1 MLFADD
7 TTAGLVSAVALVN
20 SAVDP
25 DSLLTPADVAD
36 FYTGHGYTGR
46 HDGTR
51 AEVERLRAIRPRLR
65 ALLSADPDAVVR
77 QVNEVLAEARALPR
91 LVRHGDTDWHLHAV
105 GDEEPLPTRVL
116 VETAMAMID
125 LVRAGELSRIGTC
138 ADERCDGLVLDL
150 TRNRSRRYC
159 STACTNRNAVA
170 AYRRRRRG

>member
-46 HDGTR
+46 HDGTG

>member
-1 MLFADD
+1 MVFADD